1 MVLMDVHMPEKNGVQ
16 ATAEIRELEKDQSHV
31 PIIGLTA
38 SILANERQIYL
49 DAGMDDLLV
58 KPISPE
64 GLLETIRYWC
74 SPKAT
79 HAEDAATQRRAASP
93 AAAAL
98 PTTSTLEGQ
107 GDLARTLF
115 EMLIAELPATRHNLQ
130 QAYTEK
136 DWNRLRELVHKLLG
150 GISYCNVPALKA
162 AVENLQN
169 QLHPVSETLPKAL
182 ENVFNEMGW
191 LENKYR
197 DSHAAS

>member
-1 MVLMDVHMPEKNGVQ
+1 MPEKNGVQ
-16 ATAEIRELEKDQSHV
+16 ATAEIRELEKHQSHV

-58 KPISPE
+58 KPISPD
-64 GLLETIRYWC
+64 GLVETIRYWC

-79 HAEDAATQRRAASP
+79 DTDDAATRQRAAIP

-98 PTTSTLEGQ
+98 PATSTLEGQ

-115 EMLIAELPATRHNLQ
+115 EMLIAELPATRHKLQ
-130 QAYTEK
+130 QAYVEK

-182 ENVFNEMGW
+182 ENVLNEMDW

-197 DSHAAS
+197 DSHAASSEK